1 MSHKAKGSS
10 YERKIANYLWEEG
23 FAVLRGCSSGG
34 GVRRRYVPDIV
45 ATINGKTLVIEVKY
59 RAREGTI
66 YIEGDKYA
74 RLLEFARRASGAAY
88 VAVKY
93 GSDKWRVIPAEKL
106 ERTGEGNMAVRP
118 SAVAELGMPL
128 EALVAS
134 LKNEPLTEFMG

>member
-1 MSHKAKGSS
+1 M
-10 YERKIANYLWEEG
+10 
-23 FAVLRGCSSGG
+23 
-34 GVRRRYVPDIV
+34 

-59 RAREGTI
+59 RAREGGTI
-66 YIEGDKYA
+66 YIEGGDKYA
-74 RLLEFARRASGAAY
+74 RLLEFARRASGGAAY

-106 ERTGEGNMAVRP
+106 ERTGGEGNMAVRP